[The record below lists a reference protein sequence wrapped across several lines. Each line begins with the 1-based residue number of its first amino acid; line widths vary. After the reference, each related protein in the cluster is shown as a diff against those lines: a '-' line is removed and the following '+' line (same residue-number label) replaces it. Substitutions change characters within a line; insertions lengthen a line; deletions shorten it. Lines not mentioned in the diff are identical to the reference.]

1 MSAVPEPEA
10 APDAAA
16 AGATADGEGH
26 RRLAVGLI
34 GTGRIARTGH
44 LPAYAAADVPV
55 AAICGRTSAG
65 AERLAAQWSG
75 PGRPRLY
82 TSAVELAAD
91 PAVELIDVATRPTGR
106 LELIRALL
114 PAGKPLLVQK
124 PLAYTL
130 AEAELIVAEAEGA
143 GVPLAVN
150 HNLRWSPPQRLLTQW
165 LDDGLLGDLVH
176 LAHVHHFSEDLTAW
190 YTDHPGY
197 LFLDHGLH
205 YLDMVRWYARRPV
218 LEVTARAAFTPGQRA
233 RCPLSYTIML
243 KFDGPLVASLTL
255 HNATCSQGA
264 WASNLWVNGTR
275 GDAHLTYDSAGLM
288 LPDHEPAVVQPPG
301 EWVPDGIAGAYTA
314 FVDALA
320 RGTRPPHEGR
330 DHLRSLALAE
340 AAWESSRHDGAWM
353 PVPAVTGS
361 SVAAATLASA
371 DAAHVPAISSA
382 VGTTPK
388 GRL

>member
-1 MSAVPEPEA
+1 MSMSAVPEPEA
-10 APDAAA
+10 DPDAAA
-16 AGATADGEGH
+16 AGVAADGEGH

-55 AAICGRTSAG
+55 AAICGRTSAD

-75 PGRPRLY
+75 SGRPRLY

-150 HNLRWSPPQRLLTQW
+150 HNLRWSPPQL
-165 LDDGLLGDLVH
+165 
-176 LAHVHHFSEDLTAW
+176 
-190 YTDHPGY
+190 
-197 LFLDHGLH
+197 
-205 YLDMVRWYARRPV
+205 
-218 LEVTARAAFTPGQRA
+218 
-233 RCPLSYTIML
+233 
-243 KFDGPLVASLTL
+243 DGPLVASLTL
-255 HNATCSQGA
+255 HNATRSQGA

-288 LPDHEPAVVQPPG
+288 LPDHEPVVVQPPG

-320 RGTRPPHEGR
+320 RGARPPHEGR

-361 SVAAATLASA
+361 SVAAVTLASA